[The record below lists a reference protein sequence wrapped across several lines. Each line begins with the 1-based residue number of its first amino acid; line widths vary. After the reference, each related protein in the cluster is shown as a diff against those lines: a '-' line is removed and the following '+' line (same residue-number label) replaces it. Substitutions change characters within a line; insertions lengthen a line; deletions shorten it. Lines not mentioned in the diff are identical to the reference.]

1 MGSKFP
7 SPSATTSAGL
17 HGFPD
22 TATQTSMSEG
32 PEPVDNHTPISP
44 GLLHV
49 TIHSYNGAKGFQEVL
64 KVIEEAWYTQLAP
77 TWLTG
82 LLEE

>member
-22 TATQTSMSEG
+22 PATQTSISEG
-32 PEPVDNHTPISP
+32 PEPIDNHTLLSP

-49 TIHSYNGAKGFQEVL
+49 TIHSYNGAKGFR
-64 KVIEEAWYTQLAP
+64 
-77 TWLTG
+77 G
-82 LLEE
+82 CSR

>member
-64 KVIEEAWYTQLAP
+64 KVIEEA
-77 TWLTG
+77 
-82 LLEE
+82 